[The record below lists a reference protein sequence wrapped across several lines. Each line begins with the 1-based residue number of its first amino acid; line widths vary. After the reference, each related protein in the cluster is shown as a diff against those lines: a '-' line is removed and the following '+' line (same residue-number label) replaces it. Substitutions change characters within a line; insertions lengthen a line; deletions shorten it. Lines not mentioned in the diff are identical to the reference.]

1 MSDKDILQALGLNDR
16 TIEIGLTDEYLQLA
30 IRQVVDDYLKK
41 IDEEKEKD
49 KTINLLKQEY
59 DKFADKKALLDLLFD
74 SYVFRKIRQ
83 HLANDGFIYRCAY
96 CKPLD
101 VSGQYC
107 KPYKH
112 KHNNEDK

>member
-1 MSDKDILQALGLNDR
+1 MSDKEILQALGLNDR
-16 TIEIGLTDEYLQLA
+16 TIEIGLTDEYLQTV
-30 IRQVVDDYLKK
+30 IERKIDDYLQ
-41 IDEEKEKD
+41 ELKEKQD
-49 KTINLLKQEY
+49 KDKMVGWLKDEY
-59 DKFADKKALLDLLFD
+59 NKFEDKQAFVNMFLDK
-74 SYVFRKIRQ
+74 YVYGKIREMM
-83 HLANDGFIYRCAY
+83 ARDGFIYRCAY